1 MTMSTNKDRDIEGAI
16 PVSAPTRSD
25 QQVWPKVVI
34 ALGLGLTVVW
44 TILLV
49 FGITKL
55 VEIVI

>member
-1 MTMSTNKDRDIEGAI
+1 MSTNKDRDIEGAI